1 MFRVGPGAANNH
13 SWGSLS
19 SVLWAMKED
28 HSSLLLLEQ
37 ESPGGCQGEGLME
50 ETALTPPLTPD
61 LSADVWQR
69 HQAENYVWVKK
80 SS

>member
-1 MFRVGPGAANNH
+1 MFRVGPGAAGDR

-19 SVLWAMKED
+19 RALWAMKED
-28 HSSLLLLEQ
+28 HSSLLLLDQ
-37 ESPGGCQGEGLME
+37 GSGWQGEGLME

-61 LSADVWQR
+61 LSADIWQR

-80 SS
+80 VS